1 MSEDAAHSRHRAGSI
16 WPSRASRSTGGSH
29 DAPEN
34 DDQPVGKARSP
45 QHTQFLGTL
54 AVADG
59 CKYVGQRQ
67 LRCAGEQY
75 AERLE
80 NEKGKGLDVH
90 VVWADFSTGDGPK
103 IGIG

>member
-1 MSEDAAHSRHRAGSI
+1 
-16 WPSRASRSTGGSH
+16 
-29 DAPEN
+29 
-34 DDQPVGKARSP
+34 
-45 QHTQFLGTL
+45 
-54 AVADG
+54 VADG
-59 CKYVGQRQ
+59 CKYVSQRQ

-103 IGIG
+103 IDIG